1 MVAHQNESFY
11 VQSDWISMKTIDRKP
26 HIYALLLLY
35 EFVPYEILDLSNEQI
50 LFGNK
55 YSERVSW
62 DQLVDQ
68 FQTQMPVKG
77 DCDDLVNLL
86 FHHRMSCYLL
96 RLSLVEM
103 VILFVP
109 QVMASNQGMQVE
121 VIQLG
126 HALAWQ
132 IARSYTD
139 LID

>member
-1 MVAHQNESFY
+1 MIRNEEIKNTYLNESFY

-62 DQLVDQ
+62 DQLVDR

-77 DCDDLVNLL
+77 DCDDL
-86 FHHRMSCYLL
+86 
-96 RLSLVEM
+96 
-103 VILFVP
+103 
-109 QVMASNQGMQVE
+109 QVKLD
-121 VIQLG
+121 IK
-126 HALAWQ
+126 
-132 IARSYTD
+132 I
-139 LID
+139 